1 MAAWGQAAL
10 TYPWAFESRARCP
23 QCAEWEGRP
32 PGRSEEKSHPGR
44 VSLWLDHL
52 ADPLEAVPPIFLCV
66 SVVSSVTEWQREH
79 DRDMRP
85 RGTILTFPFPFLI
98 HPFEG

>member
-1 MAAWGQAAL
+1 MGGTA
-10 TYPWAFESRARCP
+10 S
-23 QCAEWEGRP
+23 
-32 PGRSEEKSHPGR
+32 GRSEGKFHPGR
-44 VSLWLDHL
+44 VSLLAGPE
-52 ADPLEAVPPIFLCV
+52 ADPLETVPPIFLCV